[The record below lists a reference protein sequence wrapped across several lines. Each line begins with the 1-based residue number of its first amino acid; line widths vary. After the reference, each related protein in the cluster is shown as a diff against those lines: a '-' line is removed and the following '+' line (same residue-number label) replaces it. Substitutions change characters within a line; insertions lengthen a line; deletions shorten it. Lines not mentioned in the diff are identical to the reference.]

1 MEEGQTILSQN
12 RNTNIARYC
21 LLDKMGDIEI
31 KKQEM
36 EYDLRKVTQEKKY
49 LLDKQVELQK

>member
-36 EYDLRKVTQEKKY
+36 EYDLRKVTQEKLY

>member
-36 EYDLRKVTQEKKY
+36 EYDLRKVTQEKQY

>member
-1 MEEGQTILSQN
+1 VEEGQTILSQN

-36 EYDLRKVTQEKKY
+36 EYDLRKVTQEKQY

>member
-1 MEEGQTILSQN
+1 
-12 RNTNIARYC
+12 
-21 LLDKMGDIEI
+21 MGDIEI

-36 EYDLRKVTQEKKY
+36 EYDLRKVTQEKQY

>member
-1 MEEGQTILSQN
+1 VEEGQTILSQN

-36 EYDLRKVTQEKKY
+36 EYDLRKVTQEKLY